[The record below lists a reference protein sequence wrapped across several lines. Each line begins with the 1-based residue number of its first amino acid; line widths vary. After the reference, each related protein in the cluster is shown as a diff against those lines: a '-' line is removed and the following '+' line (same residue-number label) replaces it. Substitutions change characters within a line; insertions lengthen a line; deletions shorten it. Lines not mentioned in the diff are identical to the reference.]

1 MRRGS
6 FNVFLSFLFL
16 EMFLA
21 DAAGRTCPVIGDFF
35 EWGTGCY
42 ACVGITGLRV
52 INPTAYY
59 TDIS

>member
-1 MRRGS
+1 M
-6 FNVFLSFLFL
+6 SFLFL